1 MLSIFRIN
9 PWQIFTF
16 YIIYMSVWNYKHE
29 NVAVNFHT
37 SAIWRLCSILSTK
50 ILFSKILFTIS
61 QSAFPPELEWLEEQ
75 GSPLWRRADIIII
88 LTGSTFRNTLIHYT
102 LYFIHYTMYFIH
114 VYIIHYTF
122 YFVLTGSTFR
132 NTLIHYMLYF
142 IHYTLYIVLIHCT
155 YTL

>member
-1 MLSIFRIN
+1 MFSIFRIN

-122 YFVLTGSTFR
+122 YFVLTGLTFR
-132 NTLIHYMLYF
+132 NTLIH
-142 IHYTLYIVLIHCT
+142 
-155 YTL
+155 